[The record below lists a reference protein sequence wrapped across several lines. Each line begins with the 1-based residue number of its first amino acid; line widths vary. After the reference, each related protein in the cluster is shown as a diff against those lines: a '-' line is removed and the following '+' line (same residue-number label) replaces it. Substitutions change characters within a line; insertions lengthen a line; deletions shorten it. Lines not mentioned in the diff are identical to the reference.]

1 MYPVLQLRTFSL
13 QRYDIQIHLYLKLV
27 ICMRH
32 FWEHCLKFLVCCP
45 FVWNMQLTIMKYVC
59 PVDIRHSLVLTEY
72 GFLHWVIPSACL
84 THGSRHVGRNSGC
97 TDVTGGLP
105 ETNLSPQSRSESWCS
120 HQAIFRQYT
129 VAPLDEKEAFERSD
143 YQVGAKVDRDLISS
157 SSPLSFTRGGVLDQ
171 LMGPPWSP
179 STGSAFSALPSQWTN
194 SSRGIV
200 TAQILLLLL
209 PRLTQ
214 HFPWNLTENN
224 L

>member
-72 GFLHWVIPSACL
+72 GFLHWVRPSACL

-97 TDVTGGLP
+97 TDVTGAYQRPTCPRNQDQNHDVVTKRFFVNTRWHRLTKRRHLKGLIIK
-105 ETNLSPQSRSESWCS
+105 LGR
-120 HQAIFRQYT
+120 R
-129 VAPLDEKEAFERSD
+129 
-143 YQVGAKVDRDLISS
+143 
-157 SSPLSFTRGGVLDQ
+157 
-171 LMGPPWSP
+171 
-179 STGSAFSALPSQWTN
+179 STGT
-194 SSRGIV
+194 
-200 TAQILLLLL
+200 
-209 PRLTQ
+209 
-214 HFPWNLTENN
+214 
-224 L
+224 